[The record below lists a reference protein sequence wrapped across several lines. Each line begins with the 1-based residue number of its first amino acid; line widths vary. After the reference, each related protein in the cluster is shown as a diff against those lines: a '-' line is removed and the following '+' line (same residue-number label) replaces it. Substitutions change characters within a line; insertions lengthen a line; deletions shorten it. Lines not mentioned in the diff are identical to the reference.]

1 MNRFRQFMYGRYA
14 RLDRVNIAVI
24 IAWLAIALIRNILGI
39 IFRFTG
45 LATPIGILGAYTGA
59 RIILSVLFGL
69 EIACIVV
76 FILRFFS
83 KNIAKRTEENTK
95 FTNWLGSCKDKNS
108 FRNKRKEAHRD
119 GKELFQCPV
128 CKKTIRGPLGKG
140 KIEITC
146 PNCNEKFV
154 RKK

>member
-45 LATPIGILGAYTGA
+45 LATPIGLLGAYTGA

-76 FILRFFS
+76 
-83 KNIAKRTEENTK
+83 
-95 FTNWLGSCKDKNS
+95 
-108 FRNKRKEAHRD
+108 
-119 GKELFQCPV
+119 
-128 CKKTIRGPLGKG
+128 
-140 KIEITC
+140 
-146 PNCNEKFV
+146 
-154 RKK
+154 